1 MTVPQIYPNN
11 VIVDVRNYQVTKMSI
26 LDLLVISKHWIT
38 QQKGLVKYTVVHPKN
53 EKLLGNEKQYM
64 LTNVETFPK
73 TIPKKDRVSQI
84 TYKAW
89 YWCI

>member
-1 MTVPQIYPNN
+1 MTVPHIHPNN
-11 VIVDVRNYQVTKMSI
+11 MIMDARKHRVAKTSI

-53 EKLLGNEKQYM
+53 EKLLSNEKQYM

-73 TIPKKDRVSQI
+73 TIPMKDRVSQI

-89 YWCI
+89 YWCT